1 MFNRLVSFKFLEGHE
16 GEVKCLT
23 FSQDGKLLA
32 SAGDDGNILIWE
44 WRKNQKFSL
53 TKKIDQVF
61 EDDINKI
68 FGDLEEGISNIFGNK
83 GGIAIPK
90 INDMFSKPPQVKV
103 LEIDDIFPRHRHKR
117 INSVAFSP
125 CQGFLVSG
133 GDDQTLRIWSLE
145 TKKLISTLTGH
156 QDKVTAVAVHPDGEI
171 IASGS
176 EDKTVKI
183 WSVKT
188 GEILA
193 TLQGHSDKV
202 LTVKFSQNGQL
213 LASGGGENDKTV
225 IIWNLGEKS
234 SITLKGHSDWFGG
247 ILSVDFGSNNK
258 FLASGSKDK
267 TIKIWDIK
275 RGTEVKTLSEHSDHI
290 NSVSVSPNNQLL
302 ASGGDDKSLKLWDL
316 KAGKAII
323 SIPHPQKIY
332 SVCFSPDG
340 HYIATA
346 CQDKI
351 VRVYGTSELQSLA
364 S

>member
-1 MFNRLVSFKFLEGHE
+1 MFNPLVSFKSLEGHE

-53 TKKIDQVF
+53 TKKIDKVF
-61 EDDINKI
+61 EDDINKM

-90 INDMFSKPPQVKV
+90 INDMFSKSPQVKV

-188 GEILA
+188 GETRF

-258 FLASGSKDK
+258 FLVSGSKDK

-290 NSVSVSPNNQLL
+290 NSVTVSPNNQLL
-302 ASGGDDKSLKLWDL
+302 GLFVTCYGSIGGHKSTKSLS
-316 KAGKAII
+316 GKG
-323 SIPHPQKIY
+323 
-332 SVCFSPDG
+332 FN
-340 HYIATA
+340 
-346 CQDKI
+346 
-351 VRVYGTSELQSLA
+351 
-364 S
+364 

>member
-1 MFNRLVSFKFLEGHE
+1 M
-16 GEVKCLT
+16 
-23 FSQDGKLLA
+23 
-32 SAGDDGNILIWE
+32 
-44 WRKNQKFSL
+44 
-53 TKKIDQVF
+53 
-61 EDDINKI
+61 
-68 FGDLEEGISNIFGNK
+68 
-83 GGIAIPK
+83 
-90 INDMFSKPPQVKV
+90 
-103 LEIDDIFPRHRHKR
+103 
-117 INSVAFSP
+117 
-125 CQGFLVSG
+125 
-133 GDDQTLRIWSLE
+133 
-145 TKKLISTLTGH
+145 
-156 QDKVTAVAVHPDGEI
+156 
-171 IASGS
+171 
-176 EDKTVKI
+176 KI
-183 WSVKT
+183 WSAKT
-188 GEILA
+188 GDILA

-275 RGTEVKTLSEHSDHI
+275 AGTEVKTLSEHSDHI

-302 ASGGDDKSLKLWDL
+302 ASGSDDKSLKLWDL

-340 HYIATA
+340 NYIATA

-351 VRVYGTSELQSLA
+351 VRVYATSELQSLA

>member
-1 MFNRLVSFKFLEGHE
+1 MRFIFE
-16 GEVKCLT
+16 
-23 FSQDGKLLA
+23 LA
-32 SAGDDGNILIWE
+32 
-44 WRKNQKFSL
+44 
-53 TKKIDQVF
+53 
-61 EDDINKI
+61 
-68 FGDLEEGISNIFGNK
+68 
-83 GGIAIPK
+83 
-90 INDMFSKPPQVKV
+90 
-103 LEIDDIFPRHRHKR
+103 
-117 INSVAFSP
+117 
-125 CQGFLVSG
+125 
-133 GDDQTLRIWSLE
+133 
-145 TKKLISTLTGH
+145 
-156 QDKVTAVAVHPDGEI
+156 
-171 IASGS
+171 
-176 EDKTVKI
+176 
-183 WSVKT
+183 
-188 GEILA
+188 
-193 TLQGHSDKV
+193 
-202 LTVKFSQNGQL
+202 
-213 LASGGGENDKTV
+213 
-225 IIWNLGEKS
+225 
-234 SITLKGHSDWFGG
+234 GHSDWFGG

-340 HYIATA
+340 NYIATA

>member
-53 TKKIDQVF
+53 TKKIDEVF

-156 QDKVTAVAVHPDGEI
+156 QDKVTAVAVPPDGEI

-302 ASGGDDKSLKLWDL
+302 ASGSDDKRLKLWDL
-316 KAGKAII
+316 KAGKSII

>member
-1 MFNRLVSFKFLEGHE
+1 MFNPLVSFKSLEGHE

-23 FSQDGKLLA
+23 FSQDGKFLA
-32 SAGDDGNILIWE
+32 SGDNELTVIVWDWQ
-44 WRKNQKFSL
+44 KNQKFIL
-53 TKKIDQVF
+53 QGHEKAGWWD
-61 EDDINKI
+61 
-68 FGDLEEGISNIFGNK
+68 K
-83 GGIAIPK
+83 G
-90 INDMFSKPPQVKV
+90 V
-103 LEIDDIFPRHRHKR
+103 
-117 INSVAFSP
+117 NSVAFSP

-332 SVCFSPDG
+332 SVCFSPDCN
-340 HYIATA
+340 YIATA